1 MRGSPL
7 LAGAVSQRRPETAQ
21 KTEVRGVVATA
32 GEAAPDEE
40 ALATQD
46 SRQAP

>member
-7 LAGAVSQRRPETAQ
+7 LAGAVSRPRPQTR
-21 KTEVRGVVATA
+21 KTEVRGVAATA
-32 GEAAPDEE
+32 GEAVPNGE
-40 ALATQD
+40 ALGTQD